1 MHDLVDFLVEERYCN
16 TESEAIKIIES
27 VSDEFYEYL
36 IEAQVSAIASTADA
50 RKRMDAEM
58 KKVGKPEFN
67 PNLVKHLRKK
77 IDGLKGPASAE
88 LTQSKSKGLQKTP
101 TGKGG
106 TRAQKPRDVVS
117 RVGTTTGIQR
127 TDTGKI
133 SRAATELTGISP
145 ESRGT
150 RSVDTQRTKTS
161 ELVGDRY
168 SDRAVAGGRGTQQA
182 RSGGTRGVRT
192 R

>member
-16 TESEAIKIIES
+16 TESEAIKILES
-27 VSDEFYEYL
+27 VSEEFYEYL
-36 IEAQVSAIASTADA
+36 IEAQISAMDLTTKTKKQLRQELS
-50 RKRMDAEM
+50 RPNPQQKRIVHFT
-58 KKVGKPEFN
+58 KK
-67 PNLVKHLRKK
+67 
-77 IDGLKGPASAE
+77 LKGLSGPAAAE
-88 LTQSKSKGLQKTP
+88 AAQMSMSSKGLQKTP
-101 TGKGG
+101 GG

-117 RVGTTTGIQR
+117 RVGTTSGIQR
-127 TDTGKI
+127 TDLGQY
-133 SRAATELTGISP
+133 SRSATMATGISP

-168 SDRAVAGGRGTQQA
+168 SDRAVAGGGGTQ
-182 RSGGTRGVRT
+182 RSRTGGTRGVRT

>member
-1 MHDLVDFLVEERYCN
+1 MHDLVDFLVEEKYCN
-16 TESEAIKIIES
+16 TESEAIKILES

-36 IEAQVSAIASTADA
+36 IEAQISAMDLTTKTKKQLRQELS
-50 RKRMDAEM
+50 RSNPQQKRIVHFT
-58 KKVGKPEFN
+58 KK
-67 PNLVKHLRKK
+67 
-77 IDGLKGPASAE
+77 LKGLSGPAAAE
-88 LTQSKSKGLQKTP
+88 AAQMSMTSKGLQKTP
-101 TGKGG
+101 SGKGG

-117 RVGTTTGIQR
+117 TVGTTAGIQR
-127 TDTGKI
+127 TDTGRI
-133 SRAATELTGISP
+133 SRAATQLTGISP
-145 ESRGT
+145 ESRGIK
-150 RSVDTQRTKTS
+150 SVDTARTKTS